1 MHLLLDGAGDV
12 VDWDSHQGEG
22 PESLGQ
28 FDLVVIDAGSK
39 ADLASQLC
47 RRLRARFANGFVPIL
62 FVSSDREAGRITGLQ
77 SGADAQLLRPFVR
90 GELLAQVQALLRL
103 KRSYDSL
110 KEESTEFHDINDRL
124 REAYQQTEYE
134 LELARRIQLSL
145 LPQALPDMLPAR
157 FAVRYRPCGRVGG
170 DFYDLFRLDENHVG
184 LYVADVVGHGLPAAL
199 LTIFLKKAVKTKEID
214 DRHYRLLRPDDVLQS
229 LNRELIGQA
238 VAENPFIT
246 MIYALFDRRDSTL
259 AFSRAGH
266 PHPIYV
272 PRWDEPQLLQVHG
285 TLLGVFDTQ
294 FTVQTQRLRPGD
306 KVLFYTDGIGSNDNE
321 GQQTSTERLLAA
333 LDQYRTRPIDELVAG
348 LSRDLLEQVGPVDDF
363 TLLGMEVVEQ

>member
-47 RRLRARFANGFVPIL
+47 RRLRARLANGFVPIL

-145 LPQALPDMLPAR
+145 LPQTLPDMLPAR

-214 DRHYRLLRPDDVLQS
+214 DRHYRLLPPDDVLQS
-229 LNRELIGQA
+229 LNRELISQA